1 MLLTNEQRCVRRRLI
16 RNRGSQQVQTLGGFA
31 GVGKT
36 TVLAAL
42 AEALPDWAPCAF
54 TGRAAHVMR
63 GKGIRKA
70 RTIHS
75 VIYTPSLDGGGLLRF
90 VLRDKAELSQLR
102 GFLVDEASMV
112 GQDLYTDLLSFG
124 LPVIFVGDHGQLPP
138 VGDDVN
144 LMAKPDYRLETVHR
158 NAGEIA
164 FFAQHLRHGRHPR
177 SFQTGGAVS
186 LLSQR
191 RPDDDL
197 LSDAGQVIVAF
208 NKTRV
213 DINASVRRLRGFT
226 GLVEPGDRIICL
238 RNHYASGLFNGMMGQ
253 VLSVDSRR
261 QVMDF
266 QSGGSAVHRGLCYEP
281 DTFGAEKPELRYDPD
296 SPHPFDHA
304 YAITAHKAQGG
315 EWPRVTVIEQWCPY
329 WEGRRWAYTAASR
342 AQQSLTWVSAPRRV
356 PVAARGHA
364 TSKGGCER

>member
-1 MLLTNEQRCVRRRLI
+1 MLTKEQRCVQRRLV
-16 RNRGSQQVQTLGGFA
+16 RTRGSRQVQTLGGYA

-42 AEALPDWAPCAF
+42 ADALPDWAPCAF

-63 GKGIRKA
+63 KKGMRKA
-70 RTIHS
+70 RTIHG
-75 VIYTPSLDGGGLLRF
+75 VIYTPSLDGGQLTFR
-90 VLRDKAELSQLR
+90 LRDRAELSHVR

-112 GQDLYTDLLSFG
+112 GQDLYRDLLSFG

-138 VGDDVN
+138 VGDDVH
-144 LMAKPDYRLETVHR
+144 LMKAPDYRLEAIHR

-164 FFAQHLRHGRHPR
+164 HFAQHLRHGRHPR
-177 SFQTGGAVS
+177 SFQTDGAVR

-213 DINASVRRLRGFT
+213 GINASVRRLRGFT
-226 GLVEPGDRIICL
+226 GLLEPGDRIICL

-253 VLSVDSRR
+253 VLSVDTRR
-261 QVMDF
+261 HVLDF
-266 QSGGSAVHRGLCYEP
+266 KPSGGTVHRGLCYEP

-315 EWPRVTVIEQWCPY
+315 EWPRVTVVEQWCPY
-329 WEGRRWAYTAASR
+329 WEQRRWAYTAASR
-342 AQQSLTWVSAPRRV
+342 AQRSLVWVTAPRLV